1 MGQSAFTSKSNY
13 CNCCCGYT
21 CVINASRQPLAQHY
35 KAAAAS
41 RQPPPTIRTAPLRCS
56 SSSACS
62 TISASE
68 RGTNASD
75 CKSEVG
81 GFSICHVLTC
91 CVLASAPPSSDAA
104 RPGYTW
110 NIVSTLNW
118 RSTTDWKLAAGHA
131 PLQLRGAF
139 SALLSRRLA
148 PTAFARQQA
157 PAATQCGCD
166 RRRPRVLGEGQH
178 ACAMRAL
185 R

>member
-1 MGQSAFTSKSNY
+1 MCHQ
-13 CNCCCGYT
+13 
-21 CVINASRQPLAQHY
+21 RQ
-35 KAAAAS
+35 KAASCAALQS
-41 RQPPPTIRTAPLRCS
+41 CSSQPPAATNHTHSAPALQQQQRLQHKQR
-56 SSSACS
+56 
-62 TISASE
+62 ASE

-81 GFSICHVLTC
+81 GFGICHVLTC

-110 NIVSTLNW
+110 KIVSTLNW
-118 RSTTDWKLAAGHA
+118 RSTTAWKHATGHA

-166 RRRPRVLGEGQH
+166 RRRPRALGEGQH